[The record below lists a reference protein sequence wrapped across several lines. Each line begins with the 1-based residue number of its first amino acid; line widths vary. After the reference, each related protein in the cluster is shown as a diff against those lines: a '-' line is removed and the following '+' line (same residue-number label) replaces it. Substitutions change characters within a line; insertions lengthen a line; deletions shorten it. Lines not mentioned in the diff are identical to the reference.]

1 VVLINPTDSTLT
13 GSVQFVAIQGQALRS
28 EPFAIAPRSVARFQ
42 TDGTSTTAQSGSWRV
57 SPADGNIAPAAISIF
72 TYRAN
77 GVTVSQAGAATLPDG
92 TAFLLYG
99 ELSETIRTG
108 LAVANPSGVP
118 LTVTITFGGKVA
130 SLDIPAN
137 GQRAFFLNEIPQFAS
152 LSLPGVISVSGSSP
166 LAVTGIR
173 GRRNE
178 RRDFLITTTAAV
190 NSSALV
196 TVELVFPF
204 FADGAGYSTQF
215 ILFGSSAAGT
225 IYFFDPTGQP
235 KTLFQ

>member
-1 VVLINPTDSTLT
+1 
-13 GSVQFVAIQGQALRS
+13 
-28 EPFAIAPRSVARFQ
+28 VARFQ
-42 TDGTSTTAQSGSWRV
+42 TDGTSTTAQSGSVRV
-57 SPADGNIAPAAISIF
+57 LPADGNIAPAAISIF

-92 TAFLLYG
+92 TVFVLHG
-99 ELSETIRTG
+99 ELSGTIRTG

-130 SLDIPAN
+130 NLDIPAN

-152 LSLPGVISVSGSSP
+152 LSLPAQGVISVSGSSP
-166 LAVTGIR
+166 FAVTGIR
-173 GRRNE
+173 GRTNE

-190 NSSALV
+190 NPFALV
-196 TVELVFPF
+196 TGVELVFPF

-225 IYFFDPTGQP
+225 MYFFDPTGQP
-235 KTLFQ
+235 KTLLFQ